1 MNDKELTFL
10 DLLNIMS
17 FCIGLMN
24 LQENVTQGD
33 IQDVMKRLSENTD
46 HHVKEIH
53 KHLET
58 QDDKIDRIIEVLND
72 EENRNNG
79 M

>member
-1 MNDKELTFL
+1 MNRQLDFL

-33 IQDVMKRLSENTD
+33 IQEVMQNLSENADRLLT
-46 HHVKEIH
+46 EIH
-53 KHLET
+53 KHLED
-58 QDDKIDRIIEVLND
+58 QDFKLDKIM
-72 EENRNNG
+72 EEIAK
-79 M
+79 